1 MGRLVRNKGCH
12 RAMNAQVEALL
23 IRRADTTHVQAIV
36 DLEGR
41 SFSLTDRFSRKTW
54 RHLLGPANKNGTAI
68 TLVAVHVGQV
78 VGSINV
84 LLRRNGRNVRIY
96 SLAVDPAMR
105 GRGVGGL
112 LMRALCA
119 HVPKRYEA
127 FTLEVRSDN
136 KPARSL
142 YERLGFTVD
151 RPLPGYYPDGAD
163 GTRYRV
169 TWTQLGSPS
178 PHRIDKNG
186 KPVPE
191 ASHPST

>member
-1 MGRLVRNKGCH
+1 
-12 RAMNAQVEALL
+12 MNAHMEALP
-23 IRRADTTHVQAIV
+23 IIRADTSHVQAIV

-41 SFSLTDRFSRKTW
+41 SFSPTDRFSRKTW
-54 RHLLGPANKNGTAI
+54 RHLLGPANHNGTSI
-68 TLVAVHVGQV
+68 TLVAVDVGKV

-84 LLRRNGRNVRIY
+84 LIRSNSRNVRIY

-105 GRGVGGL
+105 GRGLGGL

-127 FTLEVRSDN
+127 VTLEVRSDN
-136 KPARSL
+136 KSARSL

-151 RPLPGYYPDGAD
+151 RLLPGYYPDGAD

-169 TWTQLGSPS
+169 TWKQLSSTSPQTS
-178 PHRIDKNG
+178 DKRTI
-186 KPVPE
+186 
-191 ASHPST
+191 PSQRQDT

>member
-1 MGRLVRNKGCH
+1 
-12 RAMNAQVEALL
+12 MNAHAENLP
-23 IRRADTTHVQAIV
+23 IIRADTTHVQAIV

-41 SFSLTDRFSRKTW
+41 SFSPTDRFSRKTW
-54 RHLLGPANKNGTAI
+54 RHLLGPANNNGTSI
-68 TLVAVHVGQV
+68 TLVAIDAGKV

-84 LLRRNGRNVRIY
+84 LLRSNGRNVRIY

-105 GRGVGGL
+105 GRGLGGI

-136 KPARSL
+136 NVARRL
-142 YERLGFTVD
+142 YERLGFIVD
-151 RPLPGYYPDGAD
+151 RSLPGYYPDGAD

-169 TWTQLGSPS
+169 TWTQLSSAAP
-178 PHRIDKNG
+178 
-186 KPVPE
+186 
-191 ASHPST
+191 